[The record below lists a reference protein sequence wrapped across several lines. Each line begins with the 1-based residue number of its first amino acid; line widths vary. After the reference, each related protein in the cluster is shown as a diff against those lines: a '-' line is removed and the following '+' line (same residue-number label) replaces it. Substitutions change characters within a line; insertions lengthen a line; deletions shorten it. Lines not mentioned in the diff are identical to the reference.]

1 MTSTARLV
9 GLTAAG
15 YVTFAILWHITANL
29 PEATRG
35 IGKGIWLAAAGLLFV
50 LASVRLATKHSRL
63 GVLKGALQS
72 ASAVALGAFVLA
84 LIEGWRTEW
93 GEACNQCGDA
103 WLWPLVWPLATGAL
117 AFIGALIVGG
127 AATRMQ
133 RVRGRV

>member
-1 MTSTARLV
+1 MVLV

-15 YVTFAILWHITANL
+15 YVTFAILWHIKANHLDL
-29 PEATRG
+29 PEATRS

-50 LASVRLATKHSRL
+50 LSSLRLTAKHSRMR
-63 GVLKGALQS
+63 VLKGALHS
-72 ASAVALGAFVLA
+72 AAAVALGAFVLA

-103 WLWPLVWPLATGAL
+103 WLWPLASPLVTGAL
-117 AFIGALIVGG
+117 AFVGALVVGS
-127 AATRMQ
+127 AARRVQ